1 MFGIF
6 FFGCWFHGHGLGLPL
21 PADVPLFCLFTV
33 FAGHLHFTVV
43 SHFSAQAGGRFL
55 PTETES
61 KCKPSH
67 HCWAWILKL
76 VVFVLQINTD
86 SFLFLAVFSAVDGF
100 YFWKKVLLRVL
111 LRLPLASVAK
121 PMMGHSSKSRV
132 SLHSLLF
139 WDGSSASLFSWELNC
154 QIIEPTVHDQPKNT
168 EENRFFMV
176 YKQSYGSAV
185 GDREQWTLG
194 YGQFLCHLFPPG
206 HSEGLALAWVSEK
219 AGKGLEFLLCPP

>member
-1 MFGIF
+1 M
-6 FFGCWFHGHGLGLPL
+6 
-21 PADVPLFCLFTV
+21 
-33 FAGHLHFTVV
+33 
-43 SHFSAQAGGRFL
+43 
-55 PTETES
+55 
-61 KCKPSH
+61 
-67 HCWAWILKL
+67 
-76 VVFVLQINTD
+76 FVLQINTD

-100 YFWKKVLLRVL
+100 VLLSGL

-168 EENRFFMV
+168 EENRFCMV

-185 GDREQWTLG
+185 GDRAVDIRLWAVSLPP
-194 YGQFLCHLFPPG
+194 LSPG
-206 HSEGLALAWVSEK
+206 HSEGLALA
-219 AGKGLEFLLCPP
+219 